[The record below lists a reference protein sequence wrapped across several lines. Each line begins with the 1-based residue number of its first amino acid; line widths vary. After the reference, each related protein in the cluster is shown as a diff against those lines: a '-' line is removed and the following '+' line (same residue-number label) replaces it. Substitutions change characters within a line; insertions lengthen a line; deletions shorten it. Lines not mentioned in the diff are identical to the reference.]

1 FYYFTI
7 SVRHL
12 SRRFNIRRISTIHFE
27 IRSLVFDKLLTYE
40 TKKLRTDWQESIF
53 IMEDYTLAVGL
64 YKIRRIIF
72 SVAPEEIEMRYGHF
86 TYYLPINDTVTLEEN
101 EHFSF
106 IDSLHIVEALVLR
119 QADQLV
125 DFHADY
131 EKVKGYAVEQDIPL
145 EDTFYCVLLEV
156 YGDYIIDLHVPV
168 KDRSGEQ

>member
-1 FYYFTI
+1 M
-7 SVRHL
+7 
-12 SRRFNIRRISTIHFE
+12 RRISTMHFE
-27 IRSLVFDKLLTYE
+27 IRSLVFDNLLTYE
-40 TKKLRTDWQESIF
+40 TKQLRTDWQEGIF
-53 IMEDYTLAVGL
+53 VMEDFTLAEGV
-64 YKIRRIIF
+64 YKNGPIFF
-72 SVAPEEIEMRYGHF
+72 SVAPEENERRFGHF

-106 IDSLHIVEALVLR
+106 IDSLHIEEALVLR

-125 DFHADY
+125 DFHAAY